1 MVYIVDKTILIIL
14 SSFLLFRETSENHH
28 IVVALLITI
37 LVAALNSVFEN
48 KSCIWATVFL
58 YGIGSMFLPEL
69 VWMLPVVFFDAFAY
83 VTVIPLCLLVVSCLI
98 YSKGMSL
105 YSMLYLMFGILLGY
119 YMYRKSSKLEILN
132 HSVKKV
138 RDDEEER
145 NILLTEKN
153 RHLIEKQ
160 DQEVYVATLKERN
173 RIAREIHDN
182 VGHILTRTILQMG
195 ALMTIYKEEPLY
207 GQLTSVKENLDV
219 AMNNVRESVHDLHDE
234 SVDLSHAVTE
244 IADGLKGR
252 FDYHV
257 EYDIHDKV
265 DRKYKYAMIGII
277 REGVSNILKHS
288 NNTDV
293 DIVLREHPGMYQII
307 VHDYKRVRE
316 KSTVSGNALNAVYK
330 EVSKSVGIGLQ
341 NIQDRVFGLNGH
353 VDISTENGFRIFVT
367 LPRQQSMEMKTE
379 EL

>member
-1 MVYIVDKTILIIL
+1 MIYIVDKTILIIV
-14 SSFLLFRETSENHH
+14 SSFLLFRETSENHY

-37 LVAALNSVFEN
+37 LAAALNSFFEN
-48 KSCIWATVFL
+48 RGCTWVTVFL

-69 VWMLPVVFFDAFAY
+69 VWMVPVVFFDAFAY
-83 VTVIPLCLLVVSCLI
+83 VTVIPLCLLVVSCLT
-98 YSKGMSL
+98 YSKGISL
-105 YSMLYLMFGILLGY
+105 SSMLYLMFGILLGY
-119 YMYRKSSKLEILN
+119 YLYRKSSKLELLA

-145 NILLTEKN
+145 NILLAEKN

-265 DRKYKYAMIGII
+265 DRQYKYAMIGII

-288 NNTDV
+288 HNTDV

-307 VHDYKRVRE
+307 VHDYKRMRE
-316 KSTVSGNALNAVYK
+316 KSTVSGTALNAVHT

-341 NIQDRVFGLNGH
+341 NIQDRVFVLNGH

-367 LPRQQSMEMKTE
+367 LPRQQSMEMETE

>member
-1 MVYIVDKTILIIL
+1 MIYIVDKTILILL
-14 SSFLLFRETSENHH
+14 SAFLLFRETAGAHMV
-28 IVVALLITI
+28 IALLVTVLI
-37 LVAALNSVFEN
+37 AALNSFSEN
-48 KSCIWATVFL
+48 RRYIWATVFL
-58 YGIGSMFLPEL
+58 YGIGIMFLSEL
-69 VWMLPVVFFDAFAY
+69 VWMVPVVFFDAFAY
-83 VTVIPLCLLVVSCLI
+83 ATVIPLFLLAVSCMI
-98 YSKGMSL
+98 CGGGMSV
-105 YSMLYLMFGILLGY
+105 YSVLYLLFGVVLGY
-119 YMYRKSSKLEILN
+119 YMYRKSRKLELLEY
-132 HSVKKV
+132 SVKKV

-182 VGHILTRTILQMG
+182 VGHILTRTILQIG
-195 ALMTIYKEEPLY
+195 ALMTIHKEEPLHE
-207 GQLTSVKENLDV
+207 QLTSVKENLDV

-234 SVDLSHAVTE
+234 SVDLNQAVTE
-244 IADGLKGR
+244 IVDGMKGR
-252 FDYHV
+252 FDYRV

-288 NNTDV
+288 RNTDV

-307 VHDYKRVRE
+307 VHDYDSVQE
-316 KSTVSGNALNAVYK
+316 TSTVHKAAQNDMFEK
-330 EVSKSVGIGLQ
+330 MSKSGGIGLQ
-341 NIQDRVFGLNGH
+341 NIQDRVLGLNGH
-353 VDISTENGFRIFVT
+353 VDISTEHGFRIFVT
-367 LPRQQSMEMKTE
+367 LPRQQDMRE